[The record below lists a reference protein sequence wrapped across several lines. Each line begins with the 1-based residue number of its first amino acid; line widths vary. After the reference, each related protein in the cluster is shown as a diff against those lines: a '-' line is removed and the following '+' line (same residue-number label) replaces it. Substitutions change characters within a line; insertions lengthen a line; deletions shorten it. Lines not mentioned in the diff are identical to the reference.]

1 VKILLPRKIEIIFLN
16 GVKTMLRNLRNG
28 VQNQIVL
35 NAIPATVQPQLN
47 AIQIPQQKVMIL

>member
-1 VKILLPRKIEIIFLN
+1 
-16 GVKTMLRNLRNG
+16 MLRNLRNG

-47 AIQIPQQKVMIL
+47 AIQIPQQKVMHL

>member
-35 NAIPATVQPQLN
+35 NAIPATVHPQFN